1 MDKFSHLHCH
11 TQYSLLD
18 GAAKIAS
25 LIDQTKQL
33 GMEAIA
39 ITDHGN
45 MFGVPHFVN
54 QANKAGVKPIIGCEF
69 YVAEDMHDRKNKKRY
84 HQVLLAKNEIGY
96 KNISKLCSLGFT
108 EGYYYKPRIDKT
120 TIKKYSEGIIATTC
134 CLGSEINQ
142 AILAKGEAEAEKIF
156 LQWLDIFGEDYYI
169 ELQRHNFE
177 DMDKC
182 CEILMKWSKKYNV
195 KAIATN
201 DVHYIKQEDSIAQDV
216 LLCLQTGKDYDD
228 PNRMRFLNDQFYLKS
243 PQEMSS
249 LFKDLPEAITNT
261 QEIISK
267 IETPSLTRDIL
278 MPIFQIPQGIKTQDE
293 YLKKL
298 TYEGAKRIYG
308 SISPDLEQRLNY
320 ELGTL
325 ESMGFAGYFLIVQDF
340 VAAARKTGVIVGPG
354 RGSVAGSLVAYCLG
368 ITDVD
373 PIKYNLF
380 FERFLNP
387 ERVSMPDIDI
397 DFDDEGRQ
405 KVIDYVIDK
414 YGKNQVAQIITF
426 GSMAAKS
433 SIRDVSRVLGV
444 PLEKADHMA
453 KLVPE
458 KPGTSLAKA
467 FKEIPELAE
476 FKKKIETPEGKV
488 LALAETLEGSA
499 RHTGIHAAG
508 IIIAPD
514 DITNYLPV
522 KIDKD
527 SDLLVTQYD
536 GSIVESVGM
545 LKMDFL
551 GLKTLSIIKDALKL
565 IEKNYSKKINI
576 KEIPLNDEKTF
587 MLFQK
592 GNTIGTFQFESEGM
606 RSWLPKLKPT
616 EIEDLIAMNALYR
629 PGPMQFIPNFIDRKY
644 GREKVEYPHK
654 LLEDILKNT
663 YGIMVYQEQ
672 IMQTAQIIAGYT
684 LGQADILRRAM
695 GKKKVEEMEKQKAV
709 FIKGAKETNDINEKI
724 ALEIF
729 SMMEKFA
736 QYGFNRAHSAAY
748 SIVAY
753 QTAYL
758 KANYPAEFM
767 ASVLT
772 HNQNDISKI
781 SYFMDECKKQGI
793 KVLGPHINESS
804 THFDVSTDK
813 NDLHIIRFGL
823 AAIKGSG
830 DAAVSA
836 IIEERNDNG
845 IYKDIFD
852 FIERINLRK
861 VNKKTMESLCKGG
874 AFDDFEFHRRQYLQ
888 EDPNGNIYIEKLIQY
903 GNKIKEEKNSMQ
915 QSLFASTPDSNYNS
929 IPKPEEHELYSN
941 LEKLKMEKDVV
952 GFYISGHPL
961 DYFKFESKYIC
972 TANTKNYLDK
982 KNKEAR
988 IAGII
993 TESNIR
999 QTKRGQTFCA
1009 FSLEDFYGSI
1019 NMALFGED
1027 FRKNQ
1032 HLIHKGEFVY
1042 ISGIVQERY
1051 KNPGMWEFRPKL
1063 IEQLHGLREK
1073 KVKEL
1078 TINLTAEN
1086 LETIYVDNI
1095 FESITKNPG
1104 NVPIRLKI
1112 KSEKEKHIFTEGLI
1126 KKYRINPSNEFFSKL
1141 DENTQILYDV
1151 EIY

>member
-1 MDKFSHLHCH
+1 MKKFTHLHCH

-25 LIDQTKQL
+25 LVNQTKQL
-33 GMEAIA
+33 GMEALA

-54 QANKAGVKPIIGCEF
+54 EANKAGIKPIIGCEF
-69 YVAEDMHDRKNKKRY
+69 YIAEDMHDKKNNKRY
-84 HQVLLAKNEIGY
+84 HQILLAKNEIGY
-96 KNISKLCSLGFT
+96 NNISKLCSLGFT
-108 EGYYYKPRIDKT
+108 EGYYYKPRIDKKA
-120 TIKKYSEGIIATTC
+120 IKKYSEGIIATTC

-142 AILAKGEAEAEKIF
+142 AILIKGEAEAEKIF
-156 LQWLDIFGEDYYI
+156 QEWLDIFGEDYYI
-169 ELQRHNFE
+169 ELQRHDLE

-182 CEILMKWSKKYNV
+182 CEILVKWSKKYNV

-228 PNRMRFLNDQFYLKS
+228 PNRMRFINDQFYLKS
-243 PQEMSS
+243 PQEM
-249 LFKDLPEAITNT
+249 LRIFQDIPEAITNT
-261 QEIISK
+261 EEIISK
-267 IETPSLTRDIL
+267 IQPPSLKRDIL
-278 MPIFQIPQGIKTQDE
+278 MPIFQIPEGIKTQDE
-293 YLKKL
+293 YLRKL
-298 TYEGAKRIYG
+298 TYEGAKKIYG
-308 SISPDLEQRLNY
+308 SVSPDLEQRINY

-340 VAAARKTGVIVGPG
+340 VSAARNTGVMVGPG

-405 KVIDYVIDK
+405 KVINYVIEK

-433 SIRDVSRVLGV
+433 SIRDVARVLGV

-453 KLVPE
+453 KLVPDR
-458 KPGTSLAKA
+458 PGTTLAKA
-467 FKEIPELAE
+467 FEEVPELAQL
-476 FKKKIETPEGKV
+476 KKDIKSSEGKV

-499 RHTGIHAAG
+499 RHVGLHASA

-514 DITNYLPV
+514 DITNYIPV
-522 KIDKD
+522 KIDKE

-551 GLKTLSIIKDALKL
+551 GLKTLSIIKDAIKL
-565 IEKNYSKKINI
+565 IEKNYSKKLDI
-576 KEIPLNDEKTF
+576 KNIPLDDKKTF
-587 MLFQK
+587 ELYQK
-592 GNTIGTFQFESEGM
+592 GDTIAIFQFESEGM

-629 PGPMQFIPNFIDRKY
+629 PGPMQFIPNFIDRKH
-644 GREKVEYPHK
+644 GREKINYPHK

-672 IMQTAQIIAGYT
+672 IMQTAQIISGYT
-684 LGQADILRRAM
+684 LGEADMLRRAM
-695 GKKKVEEMEKQKAV
+695 GKKKADEMEKQKEIFV
-709 FIKGAKETNDINEKI
+709 KGAKKTNDIDEKVV
-724 ALEIF
+724 LEIF

-748 SIVAY
+748 SIVSY

-758 KANYPAEFM
+758 KTNYPAEFM
-767 ASVLT
+767 AAVLT
-772 HNQNDISKI
+772 HNQNDITKI
-781 SYFMDECKKQGI
+781 SFFMDECRKQNI

-804 THFDVSTDK
+804 TSFDVNTNNKDK
-813 NDLHIIRFGL
+813 SHIIRFGL
-823 AAIKGSG
+823 AAIKGTG

-836 IIEERNDNG
+836 IIEERSLNG
-845 IYKDIFD
+845 KYKDILD

-861 VNKKTMESLCKGG
+861 VNKKTMESLCKAG
-874 AFDDFEFHRRQYLQ
+874 AFDDFEYHRRQYL
-888 EDPNGNIYIEKLIQY
+888 EPDINGNIFIEKLIHY
-903 GNKIKEEKNSMQ
+903 GNKIKEQKNSMQ
-915 QSLFASTPDSNYNS
+915 QSLFAGEPETNFGKKP
-929 IPKPEEHELYSN
+929 IPEDYEVYSN
-941 LEKLKMEKDVV
+941 LEKLKMEKNVV

-961 DYFKFESKYIC
+961 DHFKIEIKHFC
-972 TANTKNYLDK
+972 TANSKTFLDF
-982 KNKEAR
+982 KNKEAK

-993 TESNIR
+993 TEANIR
-999 QTKRGQTFCA
+999 QTKRGQTFCT
-1009 FSLEDFYGSI
+1009 FTLEDYYGSL

-1032 HLIHKGEFVY
+1032 HLIHKGEFMY
-1042 ISGIVQERY
+1042 ISGIIQERY
-1051 KNPGMWEFRPKL
+1051 KNPGMWEFKPKL
-1063 IEQLHGLREK
+1063 IESLHGLRK
-1073 KVKEL
+1073 KK
-1078 TINLTAEN
+1078 I
-1086 LETIYVDNI
+1086 
-1095 FESITKNPG
+1095 KG
-1104 NVPIRLKI
+1104 LKI
-1112 KSEKEKHIFTEGLI
+1112 LLELDDFNNKMILYLAEILKEHPGKCSVKLEIKSIKDKMKIEAFV
-1126 KKYRINPSNEFFSKL
+1126 KKYKINPNNNFFKAL
-1141 DENTQILYDV
+1141 DVYKDSLEYILN
-1151 EIY
+1151 